1 MTALVPAG
9 EPASI
14 GKMFW
19 RFFGLSGLL
28 TAISL
33 AVMVLLLGQYAPLPG
48 LALGV
53 LCAVGGLTGLG
64 LLLWRAHR
72 IIVAVQE
79 LKRGAENLAAGSY
92 GFKVYHRR
100 TREGGDLVRAF
111 NQMSEHLARQ
121 ITLLE
126 EDRQQLRMI
135 LSGMIEGVIA
145 LDADQHILFANE
157 RGLQLLGLPAQQTA
171 GRKLWEVVR
180 RRALHDVVERALAQ
194 PEPYHEELLWNGPQS
209 RSLTVYAARMP
220 GAPPRGAILVFN
232 DISELRRLERLRSE
246 FVANVSHELKT
257 PLAVIK
263 ACIETLLDGAVDD
276 LEHRGPF
283 LERIAEQADRLHT
296 LILDLLSLAR
306 MESGAEA
313 FTMEAVELGPIVTA
327 CLSRHRARATA
338 KGQTLECEL
347 AEAPEIA
354 WGDQEAIHQI
364 LDNLIDNAVKYTP
377 EGGRIRVRCFGQ
389 DDMVCLQT
397 SDDGIG
403 IPEHDLPRIFERFYR
418 VDKAR
423 SRELGGTGL
432 GLSIVKHLVQ
442 AMQGS
447 IQAQSQV
454 GKGTT
459 FLVRLPR
466 APESSG

>member
-1 MTALVPAG
+1 
-9 EPASI
+9 
-14 GKMFW
+14 MFW
-19 RFFGLSGLL
+19 RLFGFSGL
-28 TAISL
+28 AITCSV
-33 AVMVLLLGQYAPLPG
+33 ALLLGLLIRQGELPAVVLGGAAASVG
-48 LALGV
+48 LVAL
-53 LCAVGGLTGLG
+53 TI
-64 LLLWRAHR
+64 LLRRARR
-72 IIVAVQE
+72 IIEAVQE
-79 LKRGAENLAAGSY
+79 LKRGAESLAAGSY
-92 GFKVYHRR
+92 GLKVYNRR

-111 NQMSEHLARQ
+111 NQMSEQLSQQ

-157 RGLQLLGLPAQQTA
+157 RGIQLLGLPGQQTA

-194 PEPYHEELLWNGPQS
+194 PEPHHEELNWNGPQS

-220 GAPPRGAILVFN
+220 GTPPRGAILVFN

-257 PLAVIK
+257 PLSVIK

-283 LERIAEQADRLHT
+283 LDRIAEQSERLHT

-306 MESGAEA
+306 IESGAEA
-313 FTMEAVELGPIVTA
+313 FTMEAVELEPIVAA
-327 CLSRHRARATA
+327 CLSRHRARAA
-338 KGQTLECEL
+338 ARNQTLDCEL
-347 AEAPEIA
+347 SEVSEVA

-364 LDNLIDNAVKYTP
+364 LDNLVDNAVKYTP
-377 EGGRIRVRCFGQ
+377 EGGHIRVRCFSELE
-389 DDMVCLQT
+389 MACLQVV
-397 SDDGIG
+397 DDGIG
-403 IPEHDLPRIFERFYR
+403 IPEQDLPRIFERFYR

-447 IQAQSQV
+447 IKAESQV
-454 GKGTT
+454 GKGTS

-466 APESSG
+466 APE

>member
-1 MTALVPAG
+1 MTALVPSG
-9 EPASI
+9 ELASI

-19 RFFGLSGLL
+19 RFFGFSGSL
-28 TAISL
+28 TAISFL
-33 AVMVLLLGQYAPLPG
+33 AMVLLLAWYAPIPG

-53 LCAVGGLTGLG
+53 FCAICGLTGLG
-64 LLLWRAHR
+64 LLLWRARR
-72 IIVAVQE
+72 IMEAVQE

-92 GFKVYHRR
+92 GFKVYNRR

-111 NQMSEHLARQ
+111 NHMSEQLAMQ

-145 LDADQHILFANE
+145 LDADQHILFANA
-157 RGLQLLGLPAQQTA
+157 RGIQLLGLPPQQTA

-180 RRALHDVVERALAQ
+180 RRALHHVVERALAQ
-194 PEPYHEELLWNGPQS
+194 PEPYHEELLWNGQQS

-283 LERIAEQADRLHT
+283 LNRIAEQAERLHL

-306 MESGAEA
+306 MEAGAEA
-313 FTMEAVELGPIVTA
+313 FTMEAVELGPIVTG

-338 KGQTLECEL
+338 KQQTLDCEL
-347 AEAPEIA
+347 PEEEQIA

-364 LDNLIDNAVKYTP
+364 LDNLVDNAVKYTP
-377 EGGRIRVRCFGQ
+377 EGGHIRVRCFGQ
-389 DDMVCLQT
+389 EDMVCVQMI
-397 SDDGIG
+397 DDGIG
-403 IPEHDLPRIFERFYR
+403 IPEQDLPRIFERFYR

-447 IQAQSQV
+447 IQAQSQL

-459 FLVRLPR
+459 FSIRLPR
-466 APESSG
+466 APD

>member
-1 MTALVPAG
+1 
-9 EPASI
+9 
-14 GKMFW
+14 MFW
-19 RFFGLSGLL
+19 RLFGITGTL
-28 TAISL
+28 TAFSL
-33 AVMVLLLGQYAPLPG
+33 AVMTYLLAEHAPLSAMVLGAIVLTCG
-48 LALGV
+48 LATL
-53 LCAVGGLTGLG
+53 GLT
-64 LLLWRAHR
+64 LWRARR
-72 IIVAVQE
+72 ITDALAE
-79 LKRGAENLAAGSY
+79 LQRGAESLAAGSY
-92 GFKVYHRR
+92 GIKVYDHSPYA
-100 TREGGDLVRAF
+100 GSQPVRSF
-111 NQMSEHLARQ
+111 NQMSEHLAQQ

-157 RGLQLLGLPAQQTA
+157 RGMQLLGLPPQQTA

-180 RRALHDVVERALAQ
+180 RRALQDVVQRALAG
-194 PEPYHEELLWNGPQS
+194 PEPHHEELVWNSPQTK
-209 RSLTVYAARMP
+209 SLTVYAARMP
-220 GAPPRGAILVFN
+220 GAPPRGAILVIN

-257 PLAVIK
+257 PLSVIK
-263 ACIETLLDGAVDD
+263 ACIETLMDGAIDD

-283 LERIAEQADRLHT
+283 LSRIAEQTERLHA

-306 MESGAEA
+306 LESGAET
-313 FTMEAVELGPIVTA
+313 FTLEAVPLPPIVEA
-327 CLSRHRARATA
+327 CLARHRARAA
-338 KGQTLECEL
+338 GKNQTLEDGGE
-347 AEAPEIA
+347 EADVVA

-377 EGGRIRVRCFGQ
+377 EGGRIRVRYFLEP
-389 DDMVCLQT
+389 DHVCLEV
-397 SDDGIG
+397 SDNGIG
-403 IPEHDLPRIFERFYR
+403 IPEQDLQRIFERFYR

-442 AMQGS
+442 ALQGS
-447 IQAQSQV
+447 IQAQSQI

-466 APESSG
+466 APD

>member
-1 MTALVPAG
+1 
-9 EPASI
+9 
-14 GKMFW
+14 MFW
-19 RFFGLSGLL
+19 RFFGICGLL
-28 TAISL
+28 TVISL
-33 AVMVLLLGQYAPLPG
+33 GVMLVLLAQYAPGYVVL
-48 LALGV
+48 LATLG
-53 LCAVGGLTGLG
+53 AAAGLTALS

-72 IIVAVQE
+72 IIEAVEE
-79 LKRGAENLAAGSY
+79 LKHGSESLAAGSY
-92 GFKVYHRR
+92 GYKVYNNGSQ
-100 TREGGDLVRAF
+100 ESDDLVRAF
-111 NQMSEHLARQ
+111 NQMSEHLAQQ

-145 LDADQHILFANE
+145 LDAEQHILFANE
-157 RGLQLLGLPAQQTA
+157 RGVQLLGLPSQQAA

-180 RRALHDVVERALAQ
+180 RRALHDVVERALSG
-194 PEPYHEELLWNGPQS
+194 PEPHHEELFWNGPQAK
-209 RSLTVYAARMP
+209 SLTVYAARMP
-220 GAPPRGAILVFN
+220 GTPPRGAILVFN

-263 ACIETLLDGAVDD
+263 ACVETLLDGAVDD

-283 LERIAEQADRLHT
+283 LNRISEQAERLHA
-296 LILDLLSLAR
+296 LILDLLSIAR

-313 FTMEAVELGPIVTA
+313 FTIEAVSMRPIVEA
-327 CLSRHRARATA
+327 CLARHRARATA
-338 KGQTLECEL
+338 KSLSLESEV
-347 AEAPEIA
+347 AEEETEA

-364 LDNLIDNAVKYTP
+364 LDNLVDNALKYTP
-377 EGGRIRVRCFGQ
+377 EGGRIRVRCFAQG
-389 DDMVCLQT
+389 DTICLET

-403 IPEHDLPRIFERFYR
+403 IPEQDLPRIFERFYR

-442 AMQGS
+442 SMQGS
-447 IQAQSQV
+447 IQAKSQV
-454 GKGTT
+454 GKGTS
-459 FLVRLPR
+459 FLVKLPR
-466 APESSG
+466 APD